1 MIMPSRQYGE
11 EHEMG
16 SHEVLVF
23 SAQPTTDCGGFGES
37 RRSCCGS
44 GDDATVSDSRLPSG
58 RASTAPQSS
67 QNAPLHCE
75 ANVEADDV
83 FAGTRLPTPRFE
95 PTMRASEV
103 QPGRCLH
110 SCRRCFSPVAALIAL
125 LFLGGPVATISYGAV
140 PVIDVSLLVATG
152 FVACLILAA
161 AAYLRCYVLLAALD
175 ASLGVGESAR
185 RPFIADRTV
194 PAGATALPQR
204 CARVGVCVCARLVAT
219 AVLAS
224 LLVHVSCQTAITNG
238 NFGTAVTEWVTSPT
252 TAAATYGNIAEWD
265 VSAMS
270 NMYQLFYNKP
280 TFNADIGKWNVAS
293 VSNMRNMF
301 DGATAFNGNIGSWN
315 VGSAVSTMRGMFYG
329 ATAFNQNIGSWNT
342 ASATNMMNVFYGATA
357 FNRSIASWNTA
368 SATTMAGV
376 RRF

>member
-1 MIMPSRQYGE
+1 
-11 EHEMG
+11 MG
-16 SHEVLVF
+16 SHEILAF
-23 SAQPTTDCGGFGES
+23 SVQPTTNCGGFEES

-44 GDDATVSDSRLPSG
+44 GDHATVSDSHLPTG
-58 RASTAPQSS
+58 RASTASQSS
-67 QNAPLHCE
+67 QNAPLHFEVNVVE
-75 ANVEADDV
+75 ANDV
-83 FAGTRLPTPRFE
+83 FAGTRLPTPRFG

-103 QPGRCLH
+103 QPGPYAP
-110 SCRRCFSPVAALIAL
+110 SSRRCFSPVAALIAF
-125 LFLGGPVATISYGAV
+125 LFLGGPVATISSGAV
-140 PVIDVSLLVATG
+140 PVIDVYVVVATG
-152 FVACLILAA
+152 LVACLILTA
-161 AAYLRCYVLLAALD
+161 AAYLRCYVLLAALG
-175 ASLGVGESAR
+175 ASLGAGESAC
-185 RPFIADRTV
+185 RPVIADRTA
-194 PAGATALPQR
+194 PAGATAPPQR
-204 CARVGVCVCARLVAT
+204 CAQAGFCVCARLVAT

-329 ATAFNQNIGSWNT
+329 ATAFN
-342 ASATNMMNVFYGATA
+342 
-357 FNRSIASWNTA
+357 RSIASWNTA